1 MKLFFT
7 IIILSSGLFACDGNN
22 DDNVKSN
29 ASSDS
34 TKVEKAIP
42 DTTGKIIDASA
53 AFTSDSLTKS
63 NTTEGQWKV
72 SGFHNPGE
80 FKKFFIQYKTWI
92 AADNVDSITAH
103 IKFPLRNCKSAADFK
118 KNYSEFFNSKVKNA
132 VTKQDPDK
140 FFVNYDGA
148 MAGDGELWFSE
159 FDGKYYVVAI
169 NNKMK

>member
-7 IIILSSGLFACDGNN
+7 IIILSSGLFACNGNTDN
-22 DDNVKSN
+22 NVKSN

-42 DTTGKIIDASA
+42 DTSGKIIKASA
-53 AFTSDSLTKS
+53 AFTSDSLTQS
-63 NTTEGQWKV
+63 NTTAGQWKV
-72 SGFHNPGE
+72 SGFHKPDE

-132 VTKQDPDK
+132 VTNQDPDK